1 MAGLSTALVS
11 LGPRVTL
18 QTLDPTA
25 VTEAPPEVRALGVFV
40 TVLLVGGAYLW
51 RYEPVV
57 DRSIASSRARPLL
70 SAAYGVATHV
80 VILFAVF
87 YLGARLS
94 QFELFGRNTSVLGL
108 VFGVAVV
115 ILVAALG
122 FTVVGAA
129 IVELGWGGNPWAG
142 LVLGAG
148 IAGGIAVAATTLAGG
163 LWVAVVSV
171 GIGGAVRKWL
181 HASAVQEVGQA

>member
-1 MAGLSTALVS
+1 MAGFSTTLVS

-25 VTEAPPEVRALGVFV
+25 VTEAPPEVRAVGVFV

-51 RYEPVV
+51 QFGPVV
-57 DRSIASSRARPLL
+57 DRSVASSRARPLR
-70 SAAYGVATHV
+70 SAAYGVAAHV

-94 QFELFGRNTSVLGL
+94 QFELLGRNTAVLGL
-108 VFGVAVV
+108 VFGVVVV

-122 FTVVGAA
+122 FTVVGTA
-129 IVELGWGGNPWAG
+129 IVELGWGGTPWAG
-142 LVLGAG
+142 LVVGAS
-148 IAGGIAVAATTLAGG
+148 IASAIAVAASTPAGA

-181 HASAVQEVGQA
+181 HASTVQEVRQA